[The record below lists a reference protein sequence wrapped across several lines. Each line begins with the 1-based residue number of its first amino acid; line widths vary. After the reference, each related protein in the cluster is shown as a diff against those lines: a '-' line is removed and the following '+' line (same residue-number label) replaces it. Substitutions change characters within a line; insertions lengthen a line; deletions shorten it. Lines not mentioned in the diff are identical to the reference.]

1 MQAFII
7 SQGVPWRSYV
17 LKGEADVRVLWE
29 EKPSPS
35 VSWEAHRCYR
45 GYRAPNSWGTLW
57 TGDGQWSWR
66 VQGYISSK
74 RVQELE
80 PNVWA
85 LQALHSPHTGITDY
99 ATGGRSFAENFLSTG
114 RVVKSTQGQLP
125 SPFSWLID
133 SPEEFICSSF
143 HNLCNL
149 HLNCDLLRK
158 VGSSQLWE

>member
-7 SQGVPWRSYV
+7 SQGVAKLCV
-17 LKGEADVRVLWE
+17 EGVRRMYEYCGRKNLPHQQVAKLI
-29 EKPSPS
+29 
-35 VSWEAHRCYR
+35 VA
-45 GYRAPNSWGTLW
+45 
-57 TGDGQWSWR
+57 TGDADLPILEELYERAMANGVSG
-66 VQGYISSK
+66 VELISSK

-80 PNVWA
+80 PNVRP

-99 ATGGRSFAENFLSTG
+99 ATVGWSLLKISFLQA
-114 RVVKSTQGQLP
+114 VVKSTQGQLP

-143 HNLCNL
+143 HNLGNL

-158 VGSSQLWE
+158 VGSSQF